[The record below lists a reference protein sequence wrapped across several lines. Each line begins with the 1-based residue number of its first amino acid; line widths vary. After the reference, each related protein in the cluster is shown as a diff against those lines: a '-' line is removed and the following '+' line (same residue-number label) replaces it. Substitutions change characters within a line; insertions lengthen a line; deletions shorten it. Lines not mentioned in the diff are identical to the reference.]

1 MLKGIVSKDPFRVTL
16 PHASSLCRCLPLWL
30 PSLGGFEA
38 LAHLGAVLNGIA
50 GPIAMS
56 APITVSAL

>member
-1 MLKGIVSKDPFRVTL
+1 MP
-16 PHASSLCRCLPLWL
+16 PLCRCLPLWI

-38 LAHLGAVLNGIA
+38 MAHLAAVLNGIA

-56 APITVSAL
+56 APITVSGAVELETNLRKV